1 LLAGHHITRGIV
13 ALGVSK
19 NIRPVQAG
27 ISFSEMLAVVCFSHD
42 SPKMSDGYPL
52 HITGNYKIDFF

>member
-27 ISFSEMLAVVCFSHD
+27 ISFSEMLAVVCFPMIAPRCPMGTRYIS
-42 SPKMSDGYPL
+42 L
-52 HITGNYKIDFF
+52 EITNFFLF